1 MGGPSYLA
9 APGAAWASVWWAAL
23 ALVSAWA
30 SAEASDLATEW
41 EISVEGAVAEEE
53 VAEEVV
59 VELEAAV
66 AEVAPDRRS
75 RIP

>member
-1 MGGPSYLA
+1 M
-9 APGAAWASVWWAAL
+9 
-23 ALVSAWA
+23 
-30 SAEASDLATEW
+30 ATEW